1 MTIFERMRKV
11 QRLVAILMVIVF
23 GLFLVGCNDNQEEE
37 KVIGL
42 VNGTEITQQDLDQYY
57 FMIKTGYESQMGN
70 EIDEEKD
77 IDLINELKERSF
89 DDLVVYTLVTQDA
102 QKQGIEITEQ
112 EINEDLNN
120 FKATRG
126 EEGYNVFLQQIGMT
140 EATFKE
146 QIKMEKLFIAL
157 SEKVVGDIDISDE
170 EVKAF
175 YDENQEIFVEPSG
188 MEISHIL
195 VENEDEAMDIL
206 AQLKEG
212 GDFSELARE
221 FSICPSKEEGGD
233 LGLVNE
239 NTSLVEE
246 FKDAALELKNGEMT
260 EVPVK
265 SDFGYHI
272 IKAGN
277 FKEATPVPYASIKDD
292 IARQL
297 EANKKNEIFADYLKE
312 LRENAEI
319 EDKR

>member
-11 QRLVAILMVIVF
+11 QKVVAILMVIVF
-23 GLFLVGCNDNQEEE
+23 GLFLVGCNDKQEEK

-70 EIDEEKD
+70 VIDEEKD

-102 QKQGIEITEQ
+102 QKQGIEISEQ
-112 EINEDLNN
+112 ELNKDLNN

-126 EEGYNVFLQQIGMT
+126 EQGYNAFLQQIGMT

-146 QIKMEKLFIAL
+146 QIKMEKLFVAL
-157 SEKVVGDIDISDE
+157 SEKVVGDVDISEE

-175 YDENQEIFVEPSG
+175 YEENQEIFVEPSG

-206 AQLKEG
+206 AQLKAG
-212 GDFSELARE
+212 RDFTELAQE
-221 FSICPSKEEGGD
+221 FSICPSKEKGGD

-239 NTSLVEE
+239 TSSLVEE
-246 FKDAALELKNGEMT
+246 FKVAALELKSGEMT
-260 EVPVK
+260 ETPVK

-277 FKEATPVPYASIKDD
+277 FREATTLPYTTVKDD

-297 EANKKNEIFADYLKE
+297 EMNKKNEIFADYLKE

-319 EDKR
+319 EDRR

>member
-1 MTIFERMRKV
+1 MQKIA
-11 QRLVAILMVIVF
+11 AILMVIVF
-23 GLFLVGCNDNQEEE
+23 GLFLVGCNDKQEEK

-70 EIDEEKD
+70 VIDEEKD

-102 QKQGIEITEQ
+102 QKQGIEISEQ
-112 EINEDLNN
+112 ELNKDLNN

-126 EEGYNVFLQQIGMT
+126 EQGYNAFLQQIGMT

-146 QIKMEKLFIAL
+146 QIKMEKLFVAL
-157 SEKVVGDIDISDE
+157 SEKVVGDVDISEE

-175 YDENQEIFVEPSG
+175 YEENQEIFVEPSG

-206 AQLKEG
+206 AQLKAG
-212 GDFSELARE
+212 RDFTELAQE
-221 FSICPSKEEGGD
+221 FSICPSKEKGGD

-239 NTSLVEE
+239 TSSLVEE
-246 FKDAALELKNGEMT
+246 FKVAALELKSGEMT
-260 EVPVK
+260 ETPVK

-277 FKEATPVPYASIKDD
+277 FREATTLPYTTVKDD

-297 EANKKNEIFADYLKE
+297 EMNKKNEIFADYLKE

-319 EDKR
+319 EDRR